1 MMGKDMY
8 RLSSEAQ
15 KAVLGI
21 AGNAFGAPGA
31 GRHIP
36 RSILGTAP
44 APEQPP
50 KPGK

>member
-8 RLSSEAQ
+8 RLSGEAQ

-21 AGNAFGAPGA
+21 AGDAFGAPGV

-36 RSILGTAP
+36 RSIPGTAP
-44 APEQPP
+44 AAEP